1 MKIEKR
7 NQLIGLD
14 IGSNTIKA
22 VEIDHTGKERILK
35 NFGIIE
41 LPPTAIVEGVI
52 KEESVVVT
60 AILNLLSNLKIR
72 NKNIATSVSGY
83 SVIVKRINVLVKQGS
98 PDFNE
103 KVQAAAEQYIP
114 FNINE
119 VDIDY
124 DILPKELEEE
134 DSENKSYSASSVANS
149 NLLLVAAKK
158 DIIEERIALL
168 NAAGLAP
175 MVMDVDLLALQNAF
189 EISTDAEDRK
199 GLNAIVSLGAE
210 KLEINII
217 QNGISLF
224 SRDSS
229 IGGSQLTEAIMADFG
244 ESFEEAE
251 AIKLGEKPV
260 ENISK
265 LRELFI
271 KFVLDWV
278 NEIKRVI
285 DFVGNTYSDEPLK
298 KIFLTGGSCRLP
310 GFKDYLKRE
319 TKLLVEELDPFKGL
333 QFKQKLFD
341 PAYLSYMRSQAGVA
355 VGLALRSIAD
365 K

>member
-7 NQLIGLD
+7 NYLVGLD

-22 VEIDHTGKERILK
+22 AEIEHSGKGHVLK
-35 NFGIIE
+35 KFGIID
-41 LPPTAIVEGVI
+41 LPPTAIVEGMI
-52 KEESVVVT
+52 KEENVVVT
-60 AILNLLSNLKIR
+60 AIVNLLSNLKIR

-83 SVIVKRINVLVKQGS
+83 SVIVKRINVPTKQGS
-98 PDFNE
+98 PDFKE
-103 KVQAAAEQYIP
+103 KVQATAEQNIP

-124 DILPKELEEE
+124 DIIPQE
-134 DSENKSYSASSVANS
+134 SEAEGGAASASNAD
-149 NLLLVAAKK
+149 LLLVAAKK
-158 DIIEERIALL
+158 DMIEERVSLL

-189 EISTDAEDRK
+189 EISTDAEERK

-210 KLEINII
+210 KLEINIV

-224 SRDSS
+224 SRDAAF
-229 IGGSQLTEAIMADFG
+229 GGAQLTEAIMADFD
-244 ESFEEAE
+244 EPFEEAE
-251 AIKLGEKPV
+251 AIKLGGKPV

-285 DFVGNTYSDEPLK
+285 DFVGSTYSDEPLR
-298 KIFLTGGSCRLP
+298 KIFLTGGACRLP
-310 GFKDYLKRE
+310 GLKDYLKRE
-319 TKLLVEELDPFKGL
+319 TKILVEELDPFKSL

-341 PAYLSYMRSQAGVA
+341 PGYLSYMKSQAGVA